1 MAAVPEDED
10 QTPGLKLPKL
20 SVKSMPI
27 REKRRS
33 QESAALPGL
42 RKDAQWK
49 ETFYE
54 KVQQR
59 ALNLQREK
67 VEKIHTR
74 KAEEEKINKKEPLD
88 WLSKEWLSEEKMTR
102 DTRAYLLDKLLPT
115 LVPGVE
121 KLLMEVERKK
131 VLETDQD
138 PPKFDPINFLGEY
151 LMRHNPQFDTSAKL
165 DPYKRGMKGVMEE
178 LKTQVPD
185 TALNRLARMKS
196 EVKKNR
202 EQREQVE
209 KIKSQVTEMRK
220 EALAVQFKEW
230 TLDVSGKL
238 PLTLVQSALRSFL
251 DVISAP
257 LGAGPE
263 IYDRKQETI
272 DTLGKKVNEEEFREY
287 VHSHI
292 KTFTSDMF
300 QEFLKHLCQ
309 CADDFRDI
317 IRHDIW
323 RQMFT
328 DLFLDCDHGKVG
340 LLDKQRTLALLEEFY
355 DSSPE
360 IARRRFCNPRQWPI
374 IELQEIELTEFW
386 GDCDDGL
393 TASAESSQIFALSQT
408 EVSEGRSLSSNMLV
422 TNGQAAYETCILIDE
437 PGGPE
442 AEQDEAVALEQKAMS
457 ESGTDKISKEE
468 PCLIG
473 ELSEIVPVIALGE
486 EHIVSPTEPG
496 SEVQVNQVGE
506 GFTAELYET
515 VSASTPGEENPVS
528 EAKPGLEGQVSQKGL
543 YVNTEMEETD
553 SSPHPEAPNTLLER
567 EASDVNESQEAS
579 KSDSRKGSAVLNM
592 ETTSSK
598 DIDTENQI
606 DAADPEIQNEPIP
619 VAAPEQEN
627 VNIDKEHGSE
637 ERVSQEDHNV
647 ATEPSELI
655 LAPNSEE
662 ENIILEKELGSEA
675 QVRQEEH
682 DLIAVPNGTVP
693 ILMPEAE
700 GIILEAET
708 ELEEK
713 VTALIPEN
721 KEETADLGKE
731 PPEEKESGSEG
742 HGSQSELQAET
753 NVLAENSTPSLPHEQ
768 TLLQAQSTGDLLASD
783 LSFRYSSYGEQI
795 QEDWNHENSRFAGL
809 RMLMKD
815 IQTHGASTAMSTF
828 DKTCLNLPQF
838 VQLMETFVGDD
849 SSLPTVK
856 KLVAFVKEGYEQTEE
871 EKIKQLEKVHR
882 EALLARRKLLLEA
895 LFEQWDNECSG
906 YLDLKEVDAV
916 LGTFKEGMEKEALK
930 KAKKHLYCS
939 HPHLRGVMRVSP
951 KEFQTYLQLVVSE
964 LTGNEDEVLD
974 TMVEFLTMSVT
985 RTHMERLR
993 GSARRKWLHNIQHA
1007 AETSGASMEPV
1018 YQAVFKA
1025 LSQDAEVHGNNK
1037 KISAYIALLE
1047 QNQLSPERG
1056 AVLLRYVACTSDD
1069 APYILNQA
1077 LYKDMKGVSF
1087 AAAEEGKPVHVPRV
1101 QFHGNIHF
1109 WNYDRAERERRG
1121 SFLVLPLQ
1129 DSRWRTIG
1137 ILGLD
1142 TLRDQCEQTIFLT
1155 HEIGFYQGVS
1165 HVFSEAYHHVRTLK
1179 NILQV
1184 AFTAVGWLCSRAP
1197 TIRNITMYLVEPGK
1211 DKTGDYVL
1219 RKMMTTDH
1227 SGHLEIPSPPTV
1239 LHRRENIFRD
1249 YLFKCTDSSEVI
1261 STFAYGEPHIAVP
1274 LREPTGRAFG
1284 VFDLSPAHYQGLPP
1298 HEHKDLQ
1305 IMLKMAQAACS
1316 EILKESSGE
1325 TDPIYVLVAEHVV
1338 DLRRAQILFHRLM
1351 LQDLRECIQKLDP
1364 ESFADIKSYAEP
1376 PAVVHNTL
1384 KAALLLLYPE
1394 WVGSEKIEKW
1404 RHCVLK
1410 LDDDLIQ
1417 KICCFDP
1424 TATYVQVQSGLLA
1437 NCIKGIP
1444 REEVWKHNSVP
1455 AEYLYNWALTC
1466 LKLIELTKELQHMQ
1480 DSPLAS
1486 LTPRP
1491 SLTAYKSTEVLLSS
1505 NPSDSII

>member
-1 MAAVPEDED
+1 MAAVPEDEA

-20 SVKSMPI
+20 SVQSMPI
-27 REKRRS
+27 REKRRR
-33 QESAALPGL
+33 QETAMVPGL
-42 RKDAQWK
+42 RKNAQWK

-67 VEKIHTR
+67 VGKIHVC
-74 KAEEEKINKKEPLD
+74 KAEEEKIKKKEPLD

-138 PPKFDPINFLGEY
+138 PPRFDPINFLGEY

-165 DPYKRGMKGVMEE
+165 DPYKRGMKAVMEE

-230 TLDVSGKL
+230 TLDVSGRL
-238 PLTLVQSALRSFL
+238 PLALVQSALRSFL
-251 DVISAP
+251 DVISTP
-257 LGAGPE
+257 LGAGPGKVTK
-263 IYDRKQETI
+263 IYDRKLETI

-292 KTFTSDMF
+292 KTFTSDTF
-300 QEFLKHLCQ
+300 QEFLKHLWQ
-309 CADDFRDI
+309 CADEFRGI

-328 DLFLDCDHGKVG
+328 DLFMDCDNGKAG
-340 LLDKQRTLALLEEFY
+340 LLDRQRTLALLEDFF
-355 DSSPE
+355 DSSPV
-360 IARRRFCNPRQWPI
+360 IARRGFCNPRQWPI

-386 GDCDDGL
+386 GDFDDGRI
-393 TASAESSQIFALSQT
+393 ASEEFSQIFALSQT
-408 EVSEGRSLSSNMLV
+408 EVSEGRTLSSKMLAA
-422 TNGQAAYETCILIDE
+422 NGQAAYGTCILIDE

-442 AEQDEAVALEQKAMS
+442 AEQDQVVSLEQKAMS
-457 ESGTDKISKEE
+457 ESGTDEISKEE
-468 PCLIG
+468 PGFIG

-496 SEVQVNQVGE
+496 SEVQVNQQGE

-528 EAKPGLEGQVSQKGL
+528 EEKPGPEGQVIQKGL
-543 YVNTEMEETD
+543 YVTTEMEETD
-553 SSPHPEAPNTLLER
+553 PSPHPEAPNTLLE
-567 EASDVNESQEAS
+567 ASDANVSQEAS
-579 KSDSRKGSAVLNM
+579 KSDSRKGSTALNK
-592 ETTSSK
+592 ETTSNE
-598 DIDTENQI
+598 DMNTENQT
-606 DAADPEIQNEPIP
+606 DTADPASQNEPIP

-655 LAPNSEE
+655 LAPNREE
-662 ENIILEKELGSEA
+662 ENIILEEELGSEA

-682 DLIAVPNGTVP
+682 DLIAEPNGAVP

-700 GIILEAET
+700 SITSEKGAES
-708 ELEEK
+708 EEK
-713 VTALIPEN
+713 VTALIPEY
-721 KEETADLGKE
+721 KEETADLGKKL
-731 PPEEKESGSEG
+731 PEEKESGSEG
-742 HGSQSELQAET
+742 HGSQSGLQASTET
-753 NVLAENSTPSLPHEQ
+753 NMQAEDSTPSLPHEQ
-768 TLLQAQSTGDLLASD
+768 TLLQDQSTGPSHPPREASQEQAREAFEKSAQLIDGIPWSGDLLASD

-795 QEDWNHENSRFAGL
+795 REDWNNENSRFADL
-809 RMLMKD
+809 RMLMAD
-815 IQTHGASTAMSTF
+815 IQTHGASVATSPF
-828 DKTCLNLPQF
+828 DKSCLNLPRF
-838 VQLMETFVGDD
+838 VQLMETFVGED

-856 KLVAFVKEGYEQTEE
+856 KLVAFVKEGYGQTEE
-871 EKIKQLEKVHR
+871 EKIKQLEKAHR

-895 LFEQWDNECSG
+895 LFEKWDNECSG
-906 YLDLKEVDAV
+906 FLDLKEVDAV

-930 KAKKHLYCS
+930 KAKKHLRCS
-939 HPHLRGVMRVSP
+939 HPHPGGVVKLSP
-951 KEFQTYLQLVVSE
+951 KEFQTYLELVVSE

-974 TMVEFLTMSVT
+974 TVVEFLTMSVV
-985 RTHMERLR
+985 RTHVERLR

-1018 YQAVFKA
+1018 YKAVFQA
-1025 LSQDAEVHGNNK
+1025 LSQDAEAHGNNK

-1056 AVLLRYVACTSDD
+1056 EVLLRYVACTSDD

-1077 LYKDMKGVSF
+1077 LYRDMKGVSF

-1101 QFHGNIHF
+1101 QLHGNIHF
-1109 WNYDRAERERRG
+1109 WNYDRPEQKRRG

-1129 DSRWRTIG
+1129 DFRWRTFG

-1142 TLRDQCEQTIFLT
+1142 TLRDQCEKTIFLT
-1155 HEIGFYQGVS
+1155 HEISFYQGVS
-1165 HVFSEAYHHVRTLK
+1165 HVFSEAYHHVRTLE
-1179 NILQV
+1179 NIMQV
-1184 AFTAVGWLCSRAP
+1184 AFTAVGWLCTRAP
-1197 TIRNITMYLVEPGK
+1197 TICNITTYLLEPGK
-1211 DKTGDYVL
+1211 DKTADYVL
-1219 RKMMTTDH
+1219 RKMMTTEH
-1227 SGHLEIPSPPTV
+1227 SGHMEIPSPPTV

-1249 YLFKCTDSSEVI
+1249 YLFKCTDSSKVI

-1274 LREPTGRAFG
+1274 LREPAGRAFG

-1298 HEHKDLQ
+1298 HEYKDLQ

-1325 TDPIYVLVAEHVV
+1325 TDPIYVLVAEHVA

-1364 ESFADIKSYAEP
+1364 ESFADIKSYTEP
-1376 PAVVHNTL
+1376 PAMVHNIL
-1384 KAALLLLYPE
+1384 KAVLLLFYPE
-1394 WVGSEKIEKW
+1394 WVGSEKIENW
-1404 RHCVLK
+1404 SHCVLK

-1424 TATYVQVQSGLLA
+1424 TATYVQVQTRLLA
-1437 NCIKGIP
+1437 NGIKGCSDLYQGTDPGQNGP
-1444 REEVWKHNSVP
+1444 RIGGAQNG
-1455 AEYLYNWALTC
+1455 
-1466 LKLIELTKELQHMQ
+1466 
-1480 DSPLAS
+1480 
-1486 LTPRP
+1486 
-1491 SLTAYKSTEVLLSS
+1491 
-1505 NPSDSII
+1505 